1 MSLFDDLFKAMESD
15 MRRAA
20 QQRRNRFGIEPEKEP
35 EPEPEI
41 ADDRLIHPGPLDLCI
56 VFKQCR
62 HHFHI
67 PSYVFN
73 SMKDNREI
81 VNYLNSLTCPDCQ
94 REWRKMEETLRDQ
107 HIAFEKRGGK
117 L

>member
-1 MSLFDDLFKAMESD
+1 MSSPFDDLFRILDRD
-15 MRRAA
+15 MR
-20 QQRRNRFGIEPEKEP
+20 NRYDNG

-41 ADDRLIHPGPLDLCI
+41 ADDRLIHMGPLDLCL

-62 HHFHI
+62 HHIHI

-73 SMKDNREI
+73 SMRTNREK
-81 VNYLNSLTCPDCQ
+81 VNYINGIHCPDCK
-94 REWRKMEETLRDQ
+94 RELQNMEETLRQQ
-107 HIAFEKRGGK
+107 HISFEKRGGK

>member
-1 MSLFDDLFKAMESD
+1 MSLFDDLFKAMEAD
-15 MRRAA
+15 MR
-20 QQRRNRFGIEPEKEP
+20 QRNRFTNEPVEP
-35 EPEPEI
+35 EPTV

-56 VFKQCR
+56 IFKQCR